1 MSKFIKRLRKTQ
13 SDVTTSD
20 CTSEFVNSRRN
31 KSLQLSHAMK
41 AFDEEAEIQI
51 DPLLTPGNTK
61 GPVVLI
67 KEGDLAGLMALI
79 DSMQVSEKCQD
90 ESSFTLLHHAAS
102 HNQVTII
109 QYLLDSDMDA
119 NQIDIDGNT
128 PLHLAI
134 KNGHTEAMKCLL
146 DHKGIDT
153 TVVNNDKDSP
163 FHTAIRFGSPE
174 LVRAY
179 ISHPSADYFVKGK
192 YGYIAFHLAAEL
204 DKNELVEVIL
214 EFAKRSECSCNQQG
228 AFWLCA
234 KDDDDLTPLHVAA
247 RSGSARSLDT
257 MIAHAQD
264 IGYPVEK
271 ILAFLDEENS
281 TPLHSAVGAGYTEV
295 VEVLMKYGASPIAMK
310 GNQPS
315 PLHQAAFLGSISVL
329 KALGKHCTLDQLE
342 ILNSNG
348 RSPLH
353 VAAFSSRNVECVQ
366 YFIDRG
372 CDVNCRAND
381 SCGSTPLIAAVSS
394 GALASVKVLLQNG
407 ANPLLQ
413 INDGSNAL
421 HLAIQKGRRS
431 IIKEFLAL
439 PSDVST
445 ELVTSCNNEGMNAL
459 HYAIINNQL
468 EVAQDIM
475 KRELCCCTKTNDN
488 YNIVHL
494 AADTGNPRM
503 MSLVLS
509 QLESYN
515 LVNERDKIGGTA
527 LHHAAGKGHLKC
539 VEYLLDKGA
548 MIHRCHF
555 GYSPFL
561 YACYKG
567 FSDAARA
574 LLEAH
579 PFQLNWLNDDGDSAL
594 HVAAKAG
601 HAAVVKMLLDF
612 RIAIVHN
619 ADRESFLDIAIKNG
633 NKDIALVAIQH
644 SCWEECLKLISP
656 KHSSPMLF
664 LVERMPDVAKVV
676 LDRCLTTS
684 SFHFEHNDY
693 WMRYDFQFLVE
704 KSYSR
709 LEHDK
714 GYDQYYGNISVK
726 EELLLSERRN
736 PLSIL
741 RSMLRYRRLV
751 CLTHPVLVE
760 FLKYKWQLYG
770 KKFLLLRLL
779 VTLLLVILLSVFIG
793 SSNPPREFGSEYG
806 DDSIGVNYTSFEG
819 EPAGSGLRIAI
830 LILCSC
836 ETLLSCC
843 TIYFVV
849 RLRQAFFQI
858 LPVIS
863 FSACSIVSIY
873 VFLVPPD
880 PIWRAGVIAII
891 STWLY
896 VICFMQFYKGI
907 GIYVIMLLEVTYS
920 LLRVIIFA
928 VLMFVAFGLAFHILI
943 GEISQYST
951 PGRAMFTV
959 LASMMDGI
967 DTEGIVDKD
976 SMGILSYETMTYNVI
991 ILMSFL
997 LPVIMINLFIGLAV
1011 GDIEKVRENATVTQ
1025 RQLQIA
1031 LYSFVDPIVSF
1042 FAPHSVNR
1050 EFIIVTPN
1058 KHRWFTNKWL
1068 KWVRILW
1075 RSSVSAVSLAENNTE
1090 ETDKYIE
1097 QELRISK
1104 MQTTMTEMENQ
1115 LHMLIEQQQKQME
1128 QQQKQTEVTNNILDL
1143 LKGRNDIR

>member
-1 MSKFIKRLRKTQ
+1 MSKFIRRLRKTQ
-13 SDVTTSD
+13 SEVAIPEYNPASL
-20 CTSEFVNSRRN
+20 NSHRN
-31 KSLQLSHAMK
+31 KSFNASHLFK
-41 AFDEEAEIQI
+41 EGPEIQI
-51 DPLLTPGNTK
+51 DPLSTSIKDPI
-61 GPVVLI
+61 VLI
-67 KEGDLAGLMALI
+67 KEGNLAGLIASV
-79 DSMQVSEKCQD
+79 DSMQVNMKYQD
-90 ESSFTLLHHAAS
+90 ESGFTLLHHAAS
-102 HNQVTII
+102 HNQVAII

-119 NQIDIDGNT
+119 NQTDIDGNT
-128 PLHLAI
+128 PLHIAI
-134 KNGHTEAMKCLL
+134 KNGHTEAMGCLL
-146 DHKGIDT
+146 DHKNIDT

-179 ISHPSADYFVKGK
+179 MNHPSTDYFVKGNR
-192 YGYIAFHLAAEL
+192 GRIAFHLAAEL
-204 DKNELVEVIL
+204 DKNEMVEVIL
-214 EFAKRSECSCNQQG
+214 EFAKRSDCSCNQQG
-228 AFWLCA
+228 AFRLCA

-257 MIAHAQD
+257 MIAHAQS

-281 TPLHSAVGAGYTEV
+281 TPLHSAVDAGYTEV

-310 GNQPS
+310 DDQPS

-348 RSPLH
+348 RTPLH
-353 VAAFSSRNVECVQ
+353 IAAFSSRNVECVE

-372 CDVNCRAND
+372 CDINYRAND
-381 SCGSTPLIAAVSS
+381 CYGGTPLTAAVCS
-394 GALASVKVLLQNG
+394 GALASVKLLLKNG

-413 INDGSNAL
+413 MNDGGNAL
-421 HLAIQKGRRS
+421 HFAIQKGRRS

-439 PSDVST
+439 PCDVTT

-468 EVAQDIM
+468 EVAQDIVT
-475 KRELCCCTKTNDN
+475 KKKVCCCAKTNDN
-488 YNIVHL
+488 LNIIHL
-494 AADTGNPRM
+494 AADIGNPRM

-509 QLESYN
+509 QPESFN
-515 LVNERDKIGGTA
+515 LVNEGNKYGGTA
-527 LHHAAGKGHLKC
+527 LHLAAGKGHLKC
-539 VEYLLDKGA
+539 VELLLDKGA
-548 MIHRCHF
+548 MIHRCHS
-555 GYSPFL
+555 GYSPFT

-567 FSDAARA
+567 FSEVART

-594 HVAAKAG
+594 HVSAKAG
-601 HAAVVKMLLDF
+601 HAAVVKMLLDNGL
-612 RIAIVHN
+612 AIVHN
-619 ADRESFLDIAIKNG
+619 ADRESFLDIAIRQG
-633 NKDIALVAIQH
+633 NKDIALAAVQH
-644 SCWEECLKLISP
+644 SRWEECLKLISP
-656 KHSSPMLF
+656 EHPSPMLF
-664 LVERMPDVAKVV
+664 LVKRMPDVAKVV
-676 LDRCLTTS
+676 LDRCQTTAS
-684 SFHFEHNDY
+684 LHLEHSDY
-693 WMRYDFQFLVE
+693 WVRYDFQFLVE
-704 KSYSR
+704 KPYSR
-709 LEHDK
+709 PEHDK
-714 GYDQYYGNISVK
+714 EYDQYYGNVSVK
-726 EELLLSERRN
+726 EEQRELLVTERRN

-741 RSMLRYRRLV
+741 RSMLNHRRLV

-770 KKFLLLRLL
+770 RKFLLLRLL
-779 VTLLLVILLSVFIG
+779 LTLLLVVLLSAFIG
-793 SSNPPREFGSEYG
+793 SSTPPREYSLENGV
-806 DDSIGVNYTSFEG
+806 DSSGVNITNSNSEG
-819 EPAGSGLRIAI
+819 EPAGKSLRILI

-843 TIYFVV
+843 TLYFVV
-849 RLRQAFFQI
+849 RLRQAFGQI
-858 LPVIS
+858 LPVII

-873 VFLVPPD
+873 VFLIPPD
-880 PIWRAGVIAII
+880 PIWEAGVVAII

-896 VICFMQFYKGI
+896 VICFTQFYEGI

-951 PGRAMFTV
+951 PGRSMFTV
-959 LASMMDGI
+959 LVSMV
-967 DTEGIVDKD
+967 EGIATDEIVEKD
-976 SMGILSYETMTYNVI
+976 SMGMLSYRGLTYVVI
-991 ILMSFL
+991 IVMTFL
-997 LPVIMINLFIGLAV
+997 LPVVVINLFIGLAV

-1031 LYSFVDPIVSF
+1031 LYSFIDPIVSF

-1068 KWVRILW
+1068 RWVWILW
-1075 RSSVSAVSLAENNTE
+1075 QNSAVSLAENNTE
-1090 ETDKYIE
+1090 EADKYVE

-1104 MQTTMTEMENQ
+1104 MQATVMEMENQ
-1115 LHMLIEQQQKQME
+1115 LQMLMEQQQKQME
-1128 QQQKQTEVTNNILDL
+1128 VTKNIFDL
-1143 LKGRNDIR
+1143 LKERNDLH

>member
-1 MSKFIKRLRKTQ
+1 MKRLRKTQ
-13 SDVTTSD
+13 SDVTYD
-20 CTSEFVNSRRN
+20 HTSEFVNSHRN
-31 KSLQLSHAMK
+31 KRLRLSHAMK
-41 AFDEEAEIQI
+41 AFDKEDEIKI
-51 DPLLTPGNTK
+51 DPLPKSAKSTD
-61 GPVVLI
+61 PVVLI
-67 KEGDLAGLMALI
+67 KEGDLGGLKILM
-79 DSMQVSEKCQD
+79 DSMLVSVKYQG
-90 ESSFTLLHHAAS
+90 ESGFTLLHYAAS
-102 HNQVTII
+102 HNQAAII
-109 QYLLDSDMDA
+109 QYLLESGMDA
-119 NQIDIDGNT
+119 NQINNDGNT

-134 KNGHTEAMKCLL
+134 KKGHTEAMKCLL
-146 DHKGIDT
+146 DHIGIDT
-153 TVVNNDKDSP
+153 TVLNNDKDSP
-163 FHTAIRFGSPE
+163 IHTAIRFGSPE

-179 ISHPSADYFVKGK
+179 MSHPSADYFVKGK
-192 YGYIAFHLAAEL
+192 RGRNAFHLAAEL
-204 DKNELVEVIL
+204 DKHELVEVIL
-214 EFAKRSECSCNQQG
+214 ELAKRSQYSYNQQD

-247 RSGSARSLDT
+247 HSGSAHSLDT
-257 MIAHAQD
+257 MIVHAQN

-271 ILAFLDEENS
+271 ILGFLDEENS
-281 TPLHSAVGAGYTEV
+281 TPLHSAVDMGYTEV
-295 VEVLMKYGASPIAMK
+295 VEVLMKYSASPVAMK
-310 GNQPS
+310 DDQPS

-342 ILNSNG
+342 ILNTNG
-348 RSPLH
+348 RTPLH

-394 GALASVKVLLQNG
+394 GALASVKVLLTSG

-413 INDGSNAL
+413 MNDGSNAL

-431 IIKEFLAL
+431 IIKELLAL

-445 ELVTSCNNEGMNAL
+445 ELVTSCNDEGKNAL

-468 EVAQDIM
+468 EVAQDII
-475 KRELCCCTKTNDN
+475 KRKVCYSSKTNDGFTV
-488 YNIVHL
+488 VHL
-494 AADTGNPRM
+494 AADIGNPRI

-509 QLESYN
+509 QPESFN
-515 LVNERDKIGGTA
+515 LVNERNNLGGTA
-527 LHHAAGKGHLKC
+527 LHLAAGKGHLKC
-539 VEYLLDKGA
+539 AELLLDKGA
-548 MIHRCHF
+548 IIHRCYF
-555 GYSPFL
+555 GCSPFL
-561 YACYKG
+561 FACFKG
-567 FSDAARA
+567 FSDVARV

-579 PFQLNWLNDDGDSAL
+579 PFQLNWLNDFSDSAL

-601 HAAVVKMLLDF
+601 HATVIKMLLDF
-612 RIAIVHN
+612 GIAIIHN
-619 ADRESFLDIAIKNG
+619 ADQESFLDIAIKNG
-633 NKDIALVAIQH
+633 NKDIALVAVQH
-644 SCWEECLKLISP
+644 SRWEECLKLVSP
-656 KHSSPMLF
+656 EHPSPMLF

-684 SFHFEHNDY
+684 SFHLEHSDY
-693 WMRYDFQFLVE
+693 WVRYNFQYLVE
-704 KSYSR
+704 KSYSVPQK
-709 LEHDK
+709 DK
-714 GYDQYYGNISVK
+714 GYDQYYGNVSVK
-726 EELLLSERRN
+726 EQDHKLLVTERRN

-741 RSMLRYRRLV
+741 RSMLCYKRLV

-779 VTLLLVILLSVFIG
+779 LTLLLVILLSAFIG
-793 SSNPPREFGSEYG
+793 SSTPPREFGLEHN
-806 DDSIGVNYTSFEG
+806 DDSIGVNDTSSEG
-819 EPAGSGLRIAI
+819 EPAGEGLRIAI
-830 LILCSC
+830 LFLCSF

-863 FSACSIVSIY
+863 FSACSIVSIF
-873 VFLVPPD
+873 VFLIPPD
-880 PIWRAGVIAII
+880 PIWEAGVVAII

-896 VICFMQFYKGI
+896 VICSLQFYKGI

-959 LASMMDGI
+959 LVSMMDRI
-967 DTEGIVDKD
+967 DTEEIVDKD
-976 SMGILSYETMTYNVI
+976 SMGILSYPGLTYITI

-997 LPVIMINLFIGLAV
+997 LPVIMINLLIGLAV
-1011 GDIEKVRENATVTQ
+1011 GDIEKVRENAMVTQ

-1031 LYSFVDPIVSF
+1031 LYSFVDPIVSC

-1058 KHRWFTNKWL
+1058 KHRFFAGKWL
-1068 KWVRILW
+1068 KWVWILW
-1075 RSSVSAVSLAENNTE
+1075 QSSKSAVSLAENNTE
-1090 ETDKYIE
+1090 EADKYVA

-1104 MQTTMTEMENQ
+1104 IEATMMEMENQ
-1115 LHMLIEQQQKQME
+1115 LHMLTEQQQKQME
-1128 QQQKQTEVTNNILDL
+1128 VSNNILAL
-1143 LKGRNDIR
+1143 LKERNDVH

>member
-13 SDVTTSD
+13 SDVTMSN
-20 CTSEFVNSRRN
+20 CTSEFATLRRYKN
-31 KSLQLSHAMK
+31 IHSSQAINT
-41 AFDEEAEIQI
+41 FEEEADIQI
-51 DPLLTPGNTK
+51 DPL
-61 GPVVLI
+61 
-67 KEGDLAGLMALI
+67 AGLKTLM
-79 DSMQVSEKCQD
+79 DSMLVSVKYQR
-90 ESSFTLLHHAAS
+90 ESDSTLLHYAAS
-102 HNQVTII
+102 YNQVAII
-109 QYLLDSDMDA
+109 RYLLDSDMEV
-119 NQIDIDGNT
+119 NQIDVDGNS

-134 KNGHTEAMKCLL
+134 KNGHAEAMGCLL

-153 TVVNNDKDSP
+153 TIVNNDEDSP
-163 FHTAIRFGSPE
+163 FHIAIQFGSPE

-179 ISHPSADYFVKGK
+179 MSHPSADYFVKGK
-192 YGYIAFHLAAEL
+192 RGRIAFHLAAEL
-204 DKNELVEVIL
+204 NKHELVEVIL
-214 EFAKRSECSCNQQG
+214 ETAKRSQCNGKQQD

-234 KDDDDLTPLHVAA
+234 KDDDDLTPLHIAA
-247 RSGSARSLDT
+247 RSGSAHSLNT
-257 MIAHAQD
+257 MIAYAQSV
-264 IGYPVEK
+264 GYPVEK
-271 ILAFLDEENS
+271 ILGFLDEENS
-281 TPLHSAVGAGYTEV
+281 TPLHSAVDAGYTEV

-310 GNQPS
+310 DDQPS

-342 ILNSNG
+342 ILDSTG
-348 RSPLH
+348 RTPLY
-353 VAAFSSRNVECVQ
+353 VAAFSSRNVDCVQ

-372 CDVNCRAND
+372 SDVNCCAND
-381 SCGSTPLIAAVSS
+381 SHGATPLIAAVCS
-394 GALASVKVLLQNG
+394 GALASVKVLLKSG

-413 INDGSNAL
+413 MNDGSNAL
-421 HLAIQKGRRS
+421 HLAIEKGRRS
-431 IIKEFLAL
+431 IIKELLAL
-439 PSDVST
+439 PSDVT
-445 ELVTSCNNEGMNAL
+445 TKLVTSCNKEGMNAL

-468 EVAQDIM
+468 EVAQDIIM
-475 KRELCCCTKTNDN
+475 KRKVCYCTKTNN
-488 YNIVHL
+488 KFNVVHL
-494 AADTGNPRM
+494 AADIGNPRI

-509 QLESYN
+509 QPESFN
-515 LVNERDKIGGTA
+515 LVNERNNLGGTA
-527 LHHAAGKGHLKC
+527 LHLAAGKGHLKC
-539 VEYLLDKGA
+539 VELLLDKGA

-555 GYSPFL
+555 GCSPFL
-561 YACYKG
+561 FACYKG
-567 FSDAARA
+567 FSDVARV

-579 PFQLNWLNDDGDSAL
+579 PFQLNWLNDYGDSAL

-612 RIAIVHN
+612 GIAIVHN
-619 ADRESFLDIAIKNG
+619 ADRKSFLDIAIKNVS
-633 NKDIALVAIQH
+633 KDIALVAVQH
-644 SCWEECLKLISP
+644 CRWEECLKLVSP
-656 KHSSPMLF
+656 KHPSPMLF
-664 LVERMPDVAKVV
+664 LVERIPDVAKVV

-684 SFHFEHNDY
+684 SFHLEHSDY
-693 WMRYDFQFLVE
+693 WVRYDFQFLVE
-704 KSYSR
+704 KSYSKP
-709 LEHDK
+709 EHDK
-714 GYDQYYGNISVK
+714 GYDQCYGNVRVK
-726 EELLLSERRN
+726 EEQSEVLVDERRN

-741 RSMLRYRRLV
+741 RSMLCYKRLV

-770 KKFLLLRLL
+770 KKFLLFRLL
-779 VTLLLVILLSVFIG
+779 LTLLLVILLSAFIG
-793 SSNPPREFGSEYG
+793 SSTPPREFGLEHSDGSSEVNCT
-806 DDSIGVNYTSFEG
+806 DSKG
-819 EPAGSGLRIAI
+819 EPAGTGLRIAI

-849 RLRQAFFQI
+849 QLRQAFGQI
-858 LPVIS
+858 LPVIY

-873 VFLVPPD
+873 VFLIPPD
-880 PIWRAGVIAII
+880 PIWEAGVIAII

-896 VICFMQFYKGI
+896 VICSLQFYEGI

-959 LASMMDGI
+959 LVSMVGGI
-967 DTEGIVDKD
+967 ATEEIVKKD
-976 SMGILSYETMTYNVI
+976 STGMLSYPGLTYIAVI
-991 ILMSFL
+991 VMSFL
-997 LPVIMINLFIGLAV
+997 LPVIAINLFIGLAV

-1042 FAPHSVNR
+1042 FASHSVNR

-1068 KWVRILW
+1068 KWARILW
-1075 RSSVSAVSLAENNTE
+1075 QSSVSAVSLVENNTE

-1104 MQTTMTEMENQ
+1104 IQATMLEMENQ
-1115 LHMLIEQQQKQME
+1115 LHTLTEQQQKHMEQQQKQME
-1128 QQQKQTEVTNNILDL
+1128 VINNISDL
-1143 LKGRNDIR
+1143 LKERNDVH

>member
-13 SDVTTSD
+13 SEVAIADHPSAFL
-20 CTSEFVNSRRN
+20 SSHRN
-31 KSLQLSHAMK
+31 KSFNASHAMK
-41 AFDEEAEIQI
+41 SFEEEAEIQI
-51 DPLLTPGNTK
+51 DPLPTPVK
-61 GPVVLI
+61 DPIVLI
-67 KEGDLAGLMALI
+67 KEGDLAGLKALLEN
-79 DSMQVSEKCQD
+79 MQLSVKYQD
-90 ESSFTLLHHAAS
+90 ETGFTLLHCAAS
-102 HNQVTII
+102 HNQLAII

-134 KNGHTEAMKCLL
+134 KNGHTEAMECLL

-153 TVVNNDKDSP
+153 TVVNSDKDSP

-179 ISHPSADYFVKGK
+179 MSHPSADYFVKGK
-192 YGYIAFHLAAEL
+192 RGRIAFHLAAEL
-204 DKNELVEVIL
+204 NKNELVEVIL
-214 EFAKRSECSCNQQG
+214 EFAKRSGCSCNQQG
-228 AFWLCA
+228 AFRLCA

-257 MIAHAQD
+257 MIAHAQG

-271 ILAFLDEENS
+271 VLSFLDEENS
-281 TPLHSAVGAGYTEV
+281 TPLHSAVDAGYTEV
-295 VEVLMKYGASPIAMK
+295 VEVLMKYGASPIAME
-310 GNQPS
+310 GDQPS

-329 KALGKHCTLDQLE
+329 KALGKGCTLDQLE
-342 ILNSNG
+342 ILNLNG
-348 RSPLH
+348 RTPLH

-366 YFIDRG
+366 YFIYRG
-372 CDVNCRAND
+372 CDVNFRATD
-381 SCGSTPLIAAVSS
+381 SYGGTPLIAAVCS
-394 GALASVKVLLQNG
+394 GALASVKVLLKSG

-413 INDGSNAL
+413 TNDGGNAL

-431 IIKEFLAL
+431 IINEFLAL
-439 PSDVST
+439 PSDVTT

-459 HYAIINNQL
+459 HYAIINNQR
-468 EVAQDIM
+468 EVAQDIIM
-475 KRELCCCTKTNDN
+475 KKKVCCYAKTNDN
-488 YNIVHL
+488 LNIIHL
-494 AADTGNPRM
+494 AADIGKPQM

-509 QLESYN
+509 QTESFN
-515 LVNERDKIGGTA
+515 LINEGNNYGGTA
-527 LHHAAGKGHLKC
+527 LHLAAGKGHLKC
-539 VEYLLDKGA
+539 VEMLLDKGA
-548 MIHRCHF
+548 MIHRCHAGF
-555 GYSPFL
+555 SPFL

-567 FSDAARA
+567 FSDVARV

-594 HVAAKAG
+594 HVAAKAD

-612 RIAIVHN
+612 GLAIVHN
-619 ADRESFLDIAIKNG
+619 ADHESFLDIAIKNG
-633 NKDIALVAIQH
+633 NKDITLVAVQH
-644 SCWEECLKLISP
+644 SRWEECLKLVSP
-656 KHSSPMLF
+656 KHPSPMLF
-664 LVERMPDVAKVV
+664 LVERIPDVAKVV

-684 SFHFEHNDY
+684 SFHLEHSDY

-704 KSYSR
+704 KPYSR
-709 LEHDK
+709 PQQDK
-714 GYDQYYGNISVK
+714 GYDQYYGNVSVK
-726 EELLLSERRN
+726 EEQRELLVTERRN

-741 RSMLRYRRLV
+741 RSMLCYKRLV

-779 VTLLLVILLSVFIG
+779 LILLLVILLSVFIG
-793 SSNPPREFGSEYG
+793 SSTPPREFNLEHS
-806 DDSIGVNYTSFEG
+806 DDPIGVNYTSSEG
-819 EPAGSGLRIAI
+819 EPAGKSLRIAI
-830 LILCSC
+830 LVLCLC

-843 TIYFVV
+843 TIYFVA
-849 RLRQAFFQI
+849 RLRQAFGQI

-873 VFLVPPD
+873 VFLIPPD
-880 PIWRAGVIAII
+880 PIWEAGVVAII
-891 STWLY
+891 TTWLY
-896 VICFMQFYKGI
+896 VICSLQFYEGI

-920 LLRVIIFA
+920 LLRVITFA

-959 LASMMDGI
+959 LVSMVEGI
-967 DTEGIVDKD
+967 ATKEIVDKD
-976 SMGILSYETMTYNVI
+976 SMGMLSYPGLTYIAVI
-991 ILMSFL
+991 VMSFL

-1011 GDIEKVRENATVTQ
+1011 GNIEKVRENATVTQ

-1031 LYSFVDPIVSF
+1031 LYTFVDPIVSF

-1058 KHRWFTNKWL
+1058 KHKYFSNKWL
-1068 KWVRILW
+1068 QWLW
-1075 RSSVSAVSLAENNTE
+1075 FLWQSSKSAVNLVENNTE

-1104 MQTTMTEMENQ
+1104 IEATMMEMENQ
-1115 LHMLIEQQQKQME
+1115 LHMLMEQQQKQME
-1128 QQQKQTEVTNNILDL
+1128 VATNILDL
-1143 LKGRNDIR
+1143 LKERKDVH